1 MEFSVLK
8 EFVFK
13 KYRCCF
19 KSMFVN
25 MVKVLLYHK
34 PLIT

>member
-1 MEFSVLK
+1 MESVLE

-19 KSMFVN
+19 KSMFV
-25 MVKVLLYHK
+25 KVLLYHK